1 MSDNVH
7 NSAHSAWLCATR
19 SNPLQHT
26 VTHCMQQTATH
37 QEQMSDGMHN
47 SAQKSEEHT
56 HTLCTQSAEKR
67 AAHCNTWQHT
77 ITHWVETSDDSSCLT
92 IRQSCTRCQ
101 AARNTLQHIATHCN
115 TLQQARQ
122 TTNHA
127 KGWKYLYY
135 TTYRRK
141 KKKEEG
147 NTLHH
152 STTSAATRNSTLQ
165 HTATH
170 CNTLQ
175 HTATHYSTLQHTATP
190 CNTLQRTAT
199 HCNTLQHTEKRRLL
213 MRTIL
218 HTFLDPKNCKI
229 PQHTEKR
236 RLSMRTILKTVLDP

>member
-1 MSDNVH
+1 MSDDVH
-7 NSAHSAWLCATR
+7 NSAHSARLCATR

-115 TLQQARQ
+115 TLQQAQQ

-127 KGWKYLYY
+127 KGWNYLYY
-135 TTYRRK
+135 TTYRSNPGLSVQHTASHYNKR
-141 KKKEEG
+141 
-147 NTLHH
+147 
-152 STTSAATRNSTLQ
+152 RNTLQ

-170 CNTLQ
+170 CNTL
-175 HTATHYSTLQHTATP
+175 
-190 CNTLQRTAT
+190 
-199 HCNTLQHTEKRRLL
+199 
-213 MRTIL
+213 
-218 HTFLDPKNCKI
+218 
-229 PQHTEKR
+229 
-236 RLSMRTILKTVLDP
+236 